1 MSIRNPGKK
10 NRVSGKS
17 KVTLSEKQ
25 CDQYPAI
32 SYRYMTT
39 NKQYSLKDK
48 CEPIA
53 LAHALHKR
61 LLEITQKSWLF
72 WSQQDKNYGFETL
85 EFSRI
90 KIKPSGYELTGDE
103 KIFIFRF
110 NSSNCRI
117 LGFRKDSCPTLY
129 ILGFDLK
136 FSAYNHGS

>member
-53 LAHALHKR
+53 LAHAL
-61 LLEITQKSWLF
+61 F
-72 WSQQDKNYGFETL
+72 FE
-85 EFSRI
+85 
-90 KIKPSGYELTGDE
+90 KIKACKNSGNHFLQ
-103 KIFIFRF
+103 FIYSLFGL
-110 NSSNCRI
+110 N
-117 LGFRKDSCPTLY
+117 LL
-129 ILGFDLK
+129 
-136 FSAYNHGS
+136 